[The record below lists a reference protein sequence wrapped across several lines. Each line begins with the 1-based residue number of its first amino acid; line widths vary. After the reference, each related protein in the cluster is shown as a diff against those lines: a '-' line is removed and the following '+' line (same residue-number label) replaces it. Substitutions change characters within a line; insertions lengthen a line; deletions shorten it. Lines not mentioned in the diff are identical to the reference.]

1 MEKEIHEL
9 LLAYLRD
16 DISEEEMIRLQG
28 WLDENERHRKL
39 LDELRD
45 KEVLQQEIGAYA
57 SFDTSRRWIQLK
69 EEMDKTSRKRRLLL
83 RVWKSVAAVFVV
95 AVAGGLLYWQI
106 TDSARP
112 VEEQV
117 LVAQI
122 RPGETQAV
130 LITGKGQQLLLQGL
144 KDTCLDIT
152 GNETLKISKDG
163 SLEYSL
169 SALSRMPEWHTLQV
183 PRGGEY
189 KIVLDDG
196 TEIWLNSASELKYPA
211 HFVGNERR
219 VCLVGEAY
227 FQVARNEAAPFIVET
242 RDMDVKVLG
251 TSFNVSAYEDEEN
264 SHATLVEGRVEVDD
278 KVNGEK
284 VTLTPGEQA
293 LLQGKEMVV
302 REVNTKLYSMWRL
315 DRFTFASEDMEG
327 VIRKLSRWY
336 NVNFFFSNSSMK
348 QKRFTGSLPKYSDIS
363 QVLKM
368 IEMTTDIKFQV
379 KGKHDNNTI
388 KNRKCSYHFPFH

>member
-9 LLAYLRD
+9 LLAYLQD

-45 KEVLQQEIGAYA
+45 KEVLRQEIGAYA

-69 EEMDKTSRKRRLLL
+69 EEMDKTPRKRRLLL
-83 RVWKSVAAVFVV
+83 RVWKSVAAVFVA

-278 KVNGEK
+278 KINGEK

-348 QKRFTGSLPKYSDIS
+348 QKRFTWSLPKYSDIS

-379 KGKHDNNTI
+379 KGNTI
-388 KNRKCSYHFPFH
+388 IIQ

>member
-1 MEKEIHEL
+1 MKIEKEIHEL

-379 KGKHDNNTI
+379 KGNTI
-388 KNRKCSYHFPFH
+388 IIQ

>member
-169 SALSRMPEWHTLQV
+169 SALSRMQEWHTLQV

-379 KGKHDNNTI
+379 KGNTI
-388 KNRKCSYHFPFH
+388 IIQ

>member
-57 SFDTSRRWIQLK
+57 SFDTFRRWIQLK

-379 KGKHDNNTI
+379 KGNTI
-388 KNRKCSYHFPFH
+388 IIQ

>member
-1 MEKEIHEL
+1 MEKEIYEL
-9 LLAYLRD
+9 LLAYLQE
-16 DISEEEMIRLQG
+16 DISEGEMIRLQG
-28 WLDENERHRKL
+28 WLAENERHRKL

-45 KEVLQQEIGAYA
+45 KEVLQREIAKYA
-57 SFDTSRRWIQLK
+57 SFDTSRRWTQLK
-69 EEMDKTSRKRRLLL
+69 EVMNTPSRKHRLS
-83 RVWKSVAAVFVV
+83 RGVWWRVAAVLVV
-95 AVAGGLLYWQI
+95 AVVGGLLYWQI
-106 TDSARP
+106 ADSVRP
-112 VEEQV
+112 GKEQV
-117 LVAQI
+117 LVTQVG
-122 RPGETQAV
+122 PGETQAI

-144 KDTCLDIT
+144 KDTCLNIT
-152 GNETLKISKDG
+152 ENETLKINEDG
-163 SLEYSL
+163 SLKYSL
-169 SALSRMPEWHTLQV
+169 STFSQTPEWHTLQV

-219 VCLVGEAY
+219 VYLKGEAY
-227 FQVARNEAAPFIVET
+227 FQVLRNEMIPFIVET

-264 SHATLVEGRVEVDD
+264 SHTTLVEGRVEVDD
-278 KVNGEK
+278 KINGEK
-284 VTLTPGEQA
+284 VTLTPGKQA
-293 LLQGKEMVV
+293 LLLGEEMIV
-302 REVNTKLYSMWRL
+302 REVNTKLYAMWRK

-336 NVNFFFSNSSMK
+336 NVDFFFSNSSMK

-368 IEMTTDIKFQV
+368 IGMTTDIKFQI
-379 KGKHDNNTI
+379 KGNTI
-388 KNRKCSYHFPFH
+388 IIQ

>member
-112 VEEQV
+112 VGEQV

-379 KGKHDNNTI
+379 KGNTI
-388 KNRKCSYHFPFH
+388 IIQ

>member
-9 LLAYLRD
+9 LLAYLQD

-45 KEVLQQEIGAYA
+45 KEVLRQEIGAYA

-69 EEMDKTSRKRRLLL
+69 EEMDKTPRKRRLLL
-83 RVWKSVAAVFVV
+83 RVWKSVAAVFVA

-278 KVNGEK
+278 KINGEK
-284 VTLTPGEQA
+284 VTLTPGDQA

-379 KGKHDNNTI
+379 KGNTI
-388 KNRKCSYHFPFH
+388 IIQ

>member
-9 LLAYLRD
+9 LLAYLQD

-39 LDELRD
+39 LDGLRD
-45 KEVLQQEIGAYA
+45 KEVLRQEIGAYA

-69 EEMDKTSRKRRLLL
+69 EEMDKTPRKRRLLL
-83 RVWKSVAAVFVV
+83 RVWKSVAAVFVA

-278 KVNGEK
+278 KINGEK

-379 KGKHDNNTI
+379 KGNTI
-388 KNRKCSYHFPFH
+388 IIQ

>member
-9 LLAYLRD
+9 LLAYLQD

-45 KEVLQQEIGAYA
+45 KEVLRQEIGAYA

-69 EEMDKTSRKRRLLL
+69 EEMDKTPRKRRLLL
-83 RVWKSVAAVFVV
+83 RVWKSVAAVFVA

-117 LVAQI
+117 LVAQS

-278 KVNGEK
+278 KINGEK

-379 KGKHDNNTI
+379 KGNTI
-388 KNRKCSYHFPFH
+388 IIQ

>member
-16 DISEEEMIRLQG
+16 DISEEEMIRLQE
-28 WLDENERHRKL
+28 WLDENERHREL

-45 KEVLQQEIGAYA
+45 NEVLQQEIGAYA

-69 EEMDKTSRKRRLLL
+69 EEMDKTPRKHRSLL
-83 RVWKSVAAVFVV
+83 RVWRSVAAVFVA
-95 AVAGGLLYWQI
+95 AVAGGLLYWQT

-112 VEEQV
+112 VEEQA

-144 KDTCLDIT
+144 KDTCLDIM

-169 SALSRMPEWHTLQV
+169 SALSRMQEWHTLQV

-211 HFVGNERR
+211 HFVGHERR

-278 KVNGEK
+278 KINGEK
-284 VTLTPGEQA
+284 VTLTPGKQA

-348 QKRFTGSLPKYSDIS
+348 QKCFTGSLPKYSDIS

-379 KGKHDNNTI
+379 KGNTI
-388 KNRKCSYHFPFH
+388 IIQ

>member
-9 LLAYLRD
+9 LLAYLQD

-45 KEVLQQEIGAYA
+45 KEVLRQEIGAYA

-69 EEMDKTSRKRRLLL
+69 EEMDKTPRKRRLLL
-83 RVWKSVAAVFVV
+83 RVWKSVAAVFVA

-112 VEEQV
+112 VAEQV

-278 KVNGEK
+278 KINGEK

-379 KGKHDNNTI
+379 KGNTI
-388 KNRKCSYHFPFH
+388 IIQ

>member
-9 LLAYLRD
+9 LLAYLQD

-45 KEVLQQEIGAYA
+45 KEVLRQEIGAYA

-69 EEMDKTSRKRRLLL
+69 EEMDKTPRKCRLLL
-83 RVWKSVAAVFVV
+83 RVWKSVAAVFVA

-278 KVNGEK
+278 KINGEK

-379 KGKHDNNTI
+379 KGNTI
-388 KNRKCSYHFPFH
+388 IIQ

>member
-227 FQVARNEAAPFIVET
+227 FQVARNEADPFIVET

-379 KGKHDNNTI
+379 KGNTI
-388 KNRKCSYHFPFH
+388 IIQ

>member
-39 LDELRD
+39 LDELRN

-69 EEMDKTSRKRRLLL
+69 EEMDKTSRKRRSLL
-83 RVWKSVAAVFVV
+83 RVWKSVAAVFVA

-122 RPGETQAV
+122 RPGEAQAV

-183 PRGGEY
+183 PKGGEY

-211 HFVGNERR
+211 HFVGHERR

-278 KVNGEK
+278 KINGEK
-284 VTLTPGEQA
+284 VTLTPGKQV
-293 LLQGKEMVV
+293 LLQGEEMVV

-327 VIRKLSRWY
+327 VIRKLARWY

-379 KGKHDNNTI
+379 KGNTI
-388 KNRKCSYHFPFH
+388 IIQ

>member
-9 LLAYLRD
+9 LLAYLQD

-83 RVWKSVAAVFVV
+83 CVWKSVAAVFVA
-95 AVAGGLLYWQI
+95 AVAGGLLYWQT

-242 RDMDVKVLG
+242 RDLDVKVLG

-264 SHATLVEGRVEVDD
+264 SHATLVEGRVEVND
-278 KVNGEK
+278 KINGEK

-379 KGKHDNNTI
+379 KGNTI
-388 KNRKCSYHFPFH
+388 IIQ

>member
-348 QKRFTGSLPKYSDIS
+348 QNRFTGSLPKYSDIS
-363 QVLKM
+363 QGLKM

-379 KGKHDNNTI
+379 KGNTI
-388 KNRKCSYHFPFH
+388 IIQ

>member
-45 KEVLQQEIGAYA
+45 KEVLQQEIVAYA

-379 KGKHDNNTI
+379 KGNTI
-388 KNRKCSYHFPFH
+388 IIQ

>member
-9 LLAYLRD
+9 LLAYLQD

-45 KEVLQQEIGAYA
+45 KEVLRQEIGAYA

-69 EEMDKTSRKRRLLL
+69 EEMDKTPRKRRLLL
-83 RVWKSVAAVFVV
+83 RVWKSVAAVFVA

-227 FQVARNEAAPFIVET
+227 CQVSRNEAAPFIVET

-278 KVNGEK
+278 KINGEK

-379 KGKHDNNTI
+379 KGNTI
-388 KNRKCSYHFPFH
+388 IIQ